1 MSVTPEITELKGGL
15 RVVTTPVPTAQ
26 SVSVSVFA
34 GAGARGE
41 TERTMG
47 VAHFLEH
54 MMFKGT
60 TERPNAIVIAEA
72 IEGAGG
78 VLNAYTAKEL
88 TCYWNHVPYDQ
99 LELAMTVLADMFYE
113 SLLDPEEIERER
125 TVVKQE
131 ISRAKDQPGSYVGE
145 LLGRAVYGDH
155 QMGWPTAGTN
165 ETVDGLQRD
174 DFVDWLQSRYTAPN
188 TVLSVAGNTNH
199 AQVVALAE
207 RLFARSPS
215 AEAPPNVGVNGD
227 SMPADRVAI
236 DERPIA
242 QSNIALGFPGIS
254 RTDPDRYTLTIL
266 NAVLGRGMSSRLF
279 KEVRE
284 RRGLAYSVGS
294 SLSRHSDTGMF
305 VVSAGVSPENAA
317 ETVGVILEEL
327 EKMATDAVG
336 AGELQKAK
344 DYTVGSFRLSLESS
358 MALGQR
364 AGESLLT
371 LGEIEPVDSIVTKL
385 RAVTAEEVIE
395 VAQRI
400 LKRERAALA
409 IVGPSVDESALRDV
423 LGSAD

>member
-1 MSVTPEITELKGGL
+1 
-15 RVVTTPVPTAQ
+15 
-26 SVSVSVFA
+26 
-34 GAGARGE
+34 
-41 TERTMG
+41 MG

-60 TERPNAIVIAEA
+60 TERPTAIVIAEA

-99 LELAMTVLADMFYE
+99 LELAMTVLADMFYD
-113 SLLDPEEIERER
+113 SLLDPEEIDRER

-131 ISRAKDQPGSYVGE
+131 ISRGKDQPGSYVGE

-155 QMGWPTAGTN
+155 QMGWPTAGTD
-165 ETVDGLQRD
+165 ETVDGLQRE
-174 DFVDWLQSRYTAPN
+174 DFVDWLQARYTAPN
-188 TVLSVAGNTNH
+188 TVLSVAGNTSH

-207 RLFARSPS
+207 RLFSGSPP
-215 AEAPPNVGVNGD
+215 AAAPANVGVNGD
-227 SMPADRVAI
+227 QMPADRVAI

-242 QSNIALGFPGIS
+242 QSNIALGLPAIA
-254 RTDPDRYTLTIL
+254 RKDPDRYTLTIL

-294 SLSRHSDTGMF
+294 SVSRHSDSGMF
-305 VVSAGVSPENAA
+305 VVSAGVSPENVA

-327 EKMATDAVG
+327 EKMTTEAVG
-336 AGELQKAK
+336 AEELQKAK

-364 AGESLLT
+364 AGESLLM
-371 LGEIEPVDSIVTKL
+371 LGEIEPVDSIVAKL
-385 RAVTAEEVIE
+385 RAVTADDVIR

-409 IVGPSVDESALRDV
+409 IVGPSVDEPALRDV
-423 LGSAD
+423 LGAAG

>member
-26 SVSVSVFA
+26 SVSVNVFA

-41 TERTMG
+41 TERTKG

-60 TERPNAIVIAEA
+60 TERPTAIAIAEA

-99 LELAMTVLADMFYE
+99 LELAMTVLADMFYN
-113 SLLDPEEIERER
+113 SLLDAEEIDRER

-131 ISRAKDQPGSYVGE
+131 ISRGKDQPGSYVGE

-155 QMGWPTAGTN
+155 QLGWPTAGTE

-174 DFVDWLQSRYTAPN
+174 DFVDWLQARYTAPN

-207 RLFARSPS
+207 RLFAGSPH
-215 AEAPPNVGVNGD
+215 AAAPENVGVNGD
-227 SMPADRVAI
+227 ELPADRVAV
-236 DERPIA
+236 DERPIS
-242 QSNIALGFPGIS
+242 QSNIALGLPAIA
-254 RTDPDRYTLTIL
+254 RKDPDRYTLMIL

-294 SLSRHSDTGMF
+294 SVSRHSDSGMF
-305 VVSAGVSPENAA
+305 VVSAGVSPENVL
-317 ETVGVILEEL
+317 ETVSVIFEEL
-327 EKMATDAVG
+327 EKMTNEAVG
-336 AGELQKAK
+336 AEELQKAK
-344 DYTVGSFRLSLESS
+344 DYTIGSFRLSLESS

-371 LGEIEPVDSIVTKL
+371 LGEIEPVESVVARL
-385 RAVTAEEVIE
+385 RAVTADDVIR

-409 IVGPSVDESALRDV
+409 IVGPSVDEPALRDL
-423 LGSAD
+423 LGAAG

>member
-15 RVVTTPVPTAQ
+15 RVVTTPMPTAQ
-26 SVSVSVFA
+26 SVSVNVFA

-41 TERTMG
+41 TERTKG

-54 MMFKGT
+54 MIFKGT
-60 TERPNAIVIAEA
+60 TERPTAIAIAEA

-88 TCYWNHVPYDQ
+88 TCYWNHVPYDE
-99 LELAMTVLADMFYE
+99 LELAMTVLADMFYD
-113 SLLDPEEIERER
+113 SLLDPEEIDRER

-131 ISRAKDQPGSYVGE
+131 ISRGKDQPGSYVGE

-155 QMGWPTAGTN
+155 QMGWPTAGTD

-174 DFVDWLQSRYTAPN
+174 DFVDWLESQYTAPN
-188 TVLSVAGNTNH
+188 TVLSVAGNTRH
-199 AQVVALAE
+199 EQVVALAE
-207 RLFARSPS
+207 RLFSGSRHVA
-215 AEAPPNVGVNGD
+215 APANVGINGNVL
-227 SMPADRVAI
+227 PADRLAI
-236 DERPIA
+236 DERPIS
-242 QSNIALGFPGIS
+242 QSNIALGIPSIA
-254 RTDPDRYTLTIL
+254 RKDPDRYNLMIM

-294 SLSRHSDTGMF
+294 SASRYSDIGMF
-305 VVSAGVSPENAA
+305 VVSAGVSPEKVSEA
-317 ETVGVILEEL
+317 VSVILEEL
-327 EKMATDAVG
+327 ERMTQETVG
-336 AGELQKAK
+336 AEELKKAR

-371 LGEIEPVDSIVTKL
+371 LGEIEPVESVVAKL
-385 RAVTAEEVIE
+385 RAVTADDVIR

-409 IVGPSVDESALRDV
+409 IVGPSVDESALREL
-423 LGSAD
+423 LGASG